1 MLEAI
6 QLKLVCVTNLK
17 KKQAATRRMS
27 QLGSRLLMN
36 ALFVNLNQ
44 QVIALF
50 IHIDTYLYA

>member
-17 KKQAATRRMS
+17 KKQAPTRRMS

-50 IHIDTYLYA
+50 IHIDAYLYT